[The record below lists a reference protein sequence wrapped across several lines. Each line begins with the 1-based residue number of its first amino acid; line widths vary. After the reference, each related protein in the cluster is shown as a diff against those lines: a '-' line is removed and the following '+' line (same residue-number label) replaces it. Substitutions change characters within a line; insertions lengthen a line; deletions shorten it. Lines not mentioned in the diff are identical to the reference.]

1 MARTSVQKLRQRK
14 DKDGNPIVKYC
25 DVCGKPLVVGEHYK
39 SVWNYYNSW
48 DVHIECYNKSP
59 RSRWETSEYRGQV
72 YDIIDNFTID
82 DIESTISDI
91 ENLRDET
98 QDKLDNMPE
107 QLQSSNSGEILQ
119 ERIDT
124 LDSVISDLETLRDEY
139 DEIQNREKE
148 EDEDI
153 DEFED
158 TKQSDLEDKESEIID
173 KISEIDC

>member
-14 DKDGNPIVKYC
+14 DKEGNPIVKCC
-25 DVCGKPLVVGEHYK
+25 DVCGKPLTVGEKYK

-48 DVHIECYNKSP
+48 DVHIECYDKAP
-59 RSRWETSEYRGQV
+59 RSRWETSEFRGQV

-82 DIESTISDI
+82 TLDGTISDI

-107 QLQSSNSGEILQ
+107 QLQSSGSGETLQ

-124 LDSVISDLETLRDEY
+124 LDNVIQDLEMLRDEY
-139 DEIQNREKE
+139 EEIQNREKE
-148 EDEDI
+148 DDEDN

-158 TKQSDLEDKESEIID
+158 TKQSDLEDKESEIAD